1 MSLDLEDL
9 KRLKITAETRA
20 WLTAESHITGR
31 STQEIARDVLHAKAM
46 DRIHAAKVITALASG
61 EAYVRDGRV
70 HLGDT
75 QGRRK

>member
-9 KRLKITAETRA
+9 KRLKITAETRT

-31 STQEIARDVLHAKAM
+31 SAQEIARDVLHAKAM
-46 DRIHAAKVITALASG
+46 DRIHAAKVLIEIASG
-61 EAYVRDGRV
+61 EAFIRDGRV
-70 HLGDT
+70 NIGAE